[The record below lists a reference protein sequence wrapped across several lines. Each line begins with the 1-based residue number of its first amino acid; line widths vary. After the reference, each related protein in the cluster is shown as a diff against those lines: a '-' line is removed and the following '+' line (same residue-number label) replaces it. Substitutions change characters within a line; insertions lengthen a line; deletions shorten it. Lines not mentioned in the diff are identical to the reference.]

1 MKFSKRTIAVLTNFL
16 KHQTALVFKRGAV
29 IRTMSESRSVF
40 IEADLD
46 EEVPSDVFVADG
58 PSLVSA
64 LRLFDDPDV
73 EFEARQMVIS
83 SGAERLRFTYSDPS
97 IQRKKMDPRILEA
110 ASTQSSVQ
118 VSKAV
123 NAIKFTLAEDVIDRI
138 QKGRSVVGATKLA
151 IVAEAGQIRIE
162 AYDHNNKTGS
172 VYTYDLGSTDQADVR
187 YEYDLSSWVIIPGKY
202 DVVVEPNGNKGT
214 STKLY
219 GDRIR
224 YIIGGLNRKVD
235 RGAR

>member
-1 MKFSKRTIAVLTNFL
+1 MKFSKRTIGVLTNLL
-16 KHQTALVFKRGAV
+16 KHQTALVFKSGTV

-46 EEVPSDVFVADG
+46 EMMPSDVFVADG
-58 PSLVSA
+58 PALVSA

-73 EFEARQMVIS
+73 TFEARQMIIS
-83 SGAERLRFTYSDPS
+83 SGSERLRFTYSDPS

-110 ASTQSSVQ
+110 ASSQMMISNRKVDG
-118 VSKAV
+118 
-123 NAIKFTLAEDVIDRI
+123 AIKFTLGDEVTDRI
-138 QKGRSVVGATKLA
+138 QKGMPVVGATKLA
-151 IVAEAGQIRIE
+151 VVAEAGAVRIE

-172 VYTYDLGSTDQADVR
+172 VYTYDLGTTDVPDVR

-202 DVVVEPNGNKGT
+202 DVVVEPNGNNGT
-214 STKLY
+214 STKLF

-224 YIIGGLNRKVD
+224 YVIGGLKRKVD